1 MQDGRERNPAP
12 VLVVAGIGRGR
23 KLAENGACKKVVD
36 LTVARNRG
44 GLAGNDVA
52 PDVVTAAR
60 AVKYASLIA

>member
-1 MQDGRERNPAP
+1 M
-12 VLVVAGIGRGR
+12 
-23 KLAENGACKKVVD
+23 AENGACKKVVD

-60 AVKYASLIA
+60 AVKYAGLIA